1 MILSLGLIGTIILLI
16 FAIRNQLVIKRQQEE
31 LVDYD
36 PNLILL
42 LNSLWYASQED
53 SQKNFKED

>member
-16 FAIRNQLVIKRQQEE
+16 FAIRNQVLIKRQQEE

-42 LNSLWYASQED
+42 LNSLWYASQEN
-53 SQKNFKED
+53 STKED

>member
-1 MILSLGLIGTIILLI
+1 MILTLGLIGTIILLI
-16 FAIRNQLVIKRQQEE
+16 FVIRNQLVIKRQQEE

-42 LNSLWYASQED
+42 LNSLWYASQDDE
-53 SQKNFKED
+53 NKESV